1 MNIPEWFSDPRI
13 QNIAPEKLELM
24 KRLAVQIEGKSQKE
38 AMPIMIGAA
47 ASAAKQNLQFT
58 PEEFS
63 LLFDIMKTGK
73 SDSEKAQMDEM
84 ISRANHMMR
93 ERSSRLSH

>member
-1 MNIPEWFSDPRI
+1 MNIPEWFQDPRI

-24 KRLAVQIEGKSQKE
+24 KRLAQQLEGKSQKE
-38 AMPIMIGAA
+38 AMPIMMGAA
-47 ASAAKQNLQFT
+47 ASAARQNLQFT

-73 SDSEKAQMDEM
+73 TEAEKAQMDQM
-84 ISRANHMMR
+84 LGRAGRLMQ
-93 ERSSRLSH
+93 ERSSRR